1 MAETESP
8 RGSCVCVPPVP
19 TQPSVETSR
28 KTKPQDGGVCATE
41 HTVVV
46 VVAVAVVVVVVVVVG
61 SKMGSN
67 YYEKVGQIP
76 VWDLTTGWYN
86 E

>member
-1 MAETESP
+1 
-8 RGSCVCVPPVP
+8 VCVFRPFPRNRVSK
-19 TQPSVETSR
+19 TAKKQNR
-28 KTKPQDGGVCATE
+28 KTAACVQPNTRLLLLLL
-41 HTVVV
+41 
-46 VVAVAVVVVVVVVVG
+46 VAVAVVVVVVG

>member
-8 RGSCVCVPPVP
+8 RGSCVCVPSRS
-19 TQPSVETSR
+19 TKPSVGNSR
-28 KTKPQDGGVCATE
+28 KTKTQDGGVYASE
-41 HTVVV
+41 HTAVVV
-46 VVAVAVVVVVVVVVG
+46 VLVVVLVVVVVVVG